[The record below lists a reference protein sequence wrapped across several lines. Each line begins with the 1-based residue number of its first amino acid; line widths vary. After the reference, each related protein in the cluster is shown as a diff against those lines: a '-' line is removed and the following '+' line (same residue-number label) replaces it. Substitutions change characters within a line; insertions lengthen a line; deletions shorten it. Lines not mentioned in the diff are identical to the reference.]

1 MASDLMKKPSGFRF
15 DEEAEWLRFDEKRN
29 GFRFDEEAEW
39 LQI

>member
-15 DEEAEWLRFDEKRN
+15 DEEAEWLQI
-29 GFRFDEEAEW
+29 DEEAEW

>member
-15 DEEAEWLRFDEKRN
+15 DEKPS

>member
-15 DEEAEWLRFDEKRN
+15 DEEAEWLK
-29 GFRFDEEAEW
+29 FDEEAEW